1 MRHFS
6 VLMMASATFAAIG
19 TAPVRASDA
28 PATSATAPVADA
40 SASPGT
46 QATYP
51 AGFFSAFSPKSAL
64 DMLRNLP
71 GFQIREGD
79 SNTRGLGKATENV
92 LVNGQRL
99 SGKSDGLYDQLGRI
113 PASNVVRIE
122 IIDGAHLSIPGLSGQ
137 VANIV
142 TGGNSFSGQFGWN
155 GEVRPHFS
163 HPGYLGG
170 EVSVTGTRGRVEY
183 TLGLSNDEGRGAY
196 GGPYSIRD
204 ADGAVIEAR
213 DGRLWSDNDDPKV
226 SAGFKYRGPG
236 STVGNLNLSYQ
247 RQYSTFAEDEVRLPV
262 SEAARNWLLNGRYR
276 AYNYEISG
284 DYEFPL
290 VGGRLKLIGLE
301 RYKLAHRDESAVISF
316 ADESDPVGGRF
327 LQDLSSGERIARA
340 EYGWKWGQA
349 DWQIALEGAF
359 NRLDEQGALF
369 DLSPTGEFVAV
380 PFPGGTG
387 GVRESR
393 YEGSLSYGR
402 PLSSKVTLQLLAAA
416 ESSTISQTGANSLSR
431 TFFRPKGTAS
441 LAWAPEKGL
450 DISLKV
456 ERAVGQL
463 DFDDFLA
470 RVFLDLGNQN
480 SNNADLVPSQQWNF
494 DLEAKKELGRW
505 GSTNLLLFARLY
517 DDYIDVIP
525 LPDGGEGRGNIPN
538 AHRYGL
544 QWTST
549 FNLDP
554 IGFRGAKIDSDIV
567 LQTSSLIDPVTKQKR
582 QISYLATRVVN
593 VSLRHDIPHSNWAW
607 GAAIESEEVTDYYRV
622 GEFGYDNEGPV
633 FDIWFLENKDVL
645 GMTVKF
651 QVINLFNARHRLYR
665 TVYDGPRDVAPV
677 LLREDRAQL
686 IGPLF
691 RLSVKGT
698 F

>member
-1 MRHFS
+1 MHYFS
-6 VLMMASATFAAIG
+6 GMMMASATVAALG
-19 TAPVRASDA
+19 TTAVRAADA
-28 PATSATAPVADA
+28 PAPVAVS
-40 SASPGT
+40 SAESVPDTSHIQG
-46 QATYP
+46 TYP
-51 AGFFSAFSPKSAL
+51 ADFFTAFSPKSAL
-64 DMLRNLP
+64 DMLRNVP

-79 SNTRGLGKATENV
+79 SSTRGLGKATENV

-113 PASNVVRIE
+113 PASNVIRIE
-122 IIDGAHLSIPGLSGQ
+122 IVDGARLSIPGLSGQ

-142 TGGNSFSGQFGWN
+142 TGGNDFSGQFGWN

-170 EVSVTGTRGRVEY
+170 EISVTGKRGRVEY

-196 GGPYSIRD
+196 GGHYSIRD
-204 ADGAVIEAR
+204 ANGSVIEAR
-213 DGRLWSDNDDPKV
+213 DGRLWSDSDEPKV
-226 SAGFKYRGPG
+226 SAGFKYNGPG
-236 STVGNLNLSYQ
+236 STAGNLNLSYQ
-247 RQYSTFAEDEVRLPV
+247 REYSTFAEDEVRLPV
-262 SEAARNWLLNGRYR
+262 DDIARDWLLTGRYR

-290 VGGRLKLIGLE
+290 ASGRLKLIGLE
-301 RYKLAHRDESAVISF
+301 RYKRAHRDESAVIAF
-316 ADESDPVGGRF
+316 ADTSDPVGGRF
-327 LQDLSSGERIARA
+327 RQDLSSGERIARA

-369 DLSPTGEFVAV
+369 DLTPAGDFVAV

-480 SNNADLVPSQQWNF
+480 DNNADLVPSQQWNF
-494 DLEAKKELGRW
+494 DLEGKKELGRW

-525 LPDGGEGRGNIPN
+525 LPGGGEGRGNIPN

-554 IGFRGAKIDSDIV
+554 IGFHGVKIDSDVV
-567 LQTSSLIDPVTKQKR
+567 LQTSSLVDPVTNEKR

-593 VSLRHDIPHSNWAW
+593 VSLRHDIPQSDWAW
-607 GAAIESEEVTDYYRV
+607 GAAIESQEVTDYYRV

-665 TVYDGPRDVAPV
+665 TVYDGPRDVAPI
-677 LLREDRAQL
+677 LLKEDRAQL
-686 IGPLF
+686 IGPMF